1 MKSATVM
8 TEPAEPR
15 LITLASE
22 SDARWFV
29 AHTRPRCEKKLL
41 EHCVRNDFAAT
52 LPCYS
57 SAHKYR
63 GKTVMFRKPLFP
75 GYVFLHL
82 PPRLKMSLGQSDL
95 VANLLEVPDQKS
107 LEAQLIDILRAL
119 ESGLEVQL
127 APEIVTGIRVRI
139 KSGSLR
145 GVEGMV
151 EERLGPDTVVLRLDF
166 ISQAAA
172 VRIGAEL
179 LEPI

>member
-1 MKSATVM
+1 MMETLEQPLIALAR
-8 TEPAEPR
+8 EPE
-15 LITLASE
+15 
-22 SDARWFV
+22 ARWFV

-41 EHCVRNDFAAT
+41 EHCERNEFAAT

-63 GKTVMFRKPLFP
+63 GKTVVFRKPLFP

-82 PPRLKMSLGQSDL
+82 APGHSVSLRQSDL
-95 VANLLEVPDQKS
+95 VANLLNVPDQP
-107 LEAQLIDILRAL
+107 LLQTQLLDILRAL

-127 APEIVTGIRVRI
+127 APEIGAGTRVRI
-139 KSGSLR
+139 KSGPLR
-145 GVEGMV
+145 GVEGLV
-151 EERLGPDTVVLRLDF
+151 ENRLGPDTVVLRLDF

-179 LEPI
+179 LETV